1 MKSYIYDLYS
11 GLGFYQA
18 LAPIG
23 PTAAGVVPGTNGVT
37 IDLQGFNACTF
48 MVNVGSTRFA
58 AASALHLALQHGL
71 ASAAGVSAW
80 SFVPNS
86 LLIHSVE
93 GGYNATS
100 EDGIFKSLA
109 SDDGGAIYFVGY
121 KGDNT
126 HRYVRLYVSGD
137 AGVGS
142 MCAGAVAI
150 LGPSTWPVNSPV
162 NV

>member
-1 MKSYIYDLYS
+1 MKYNYDLYS

-18 LAPIG
+18 LIPRG
-23 PTAAGVVPGTNGVT
+23 PTTGGIVPSTEGET
-37 IDLQGFNACTF
+37 IDLRGFNACTF

-109 SDDGGAIYFVGY
+109 SDDGSTLYFVGY
-121 KGDNT
+121 KGDHT

-150 LGPSTWPVNSPV
+150 LGPSTWAVNTPVNT
-162 NV
+162 

>member
-1 MKSYIYDLYS
+1 MKYIYDLYS

-18 LAPIG
+18 LIPRG
-23 PTAAGVVPGTNGVT
+23 PTASGIIPGSAGLTL
-37 IDLQGFNACTF
+37 DLQGFQAAVIA
-48 MVNVGSTRFA
+48 VNVGSIRFA

-71 ASAAGVSAW
+71 ASDAGVSAW

-93 GGYNATS
+93 GGYAATS
-100 EDGIFKSLA
+100 ADGIFKSLA
-109 SDDGGAIYFVGY
+109 SDDGSTLYFVGY

-126 HRYVRLYVSGD
+126 HRYLRVYVSGD

-150 LGPSTWPVNSPV
+150 LGPTTWAVNTPVNT
-162 NV
+162 